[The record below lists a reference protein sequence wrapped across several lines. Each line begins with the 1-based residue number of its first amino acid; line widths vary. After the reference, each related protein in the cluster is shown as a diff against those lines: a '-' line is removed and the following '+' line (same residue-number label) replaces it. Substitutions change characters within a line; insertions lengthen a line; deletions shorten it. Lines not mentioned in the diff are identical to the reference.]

1 MLPMY
6 SVSFPIGN
14 ESKTI
19 SVYCGDILNFGEKI
33 DILTTSAFRRSYFPT
48 PGTLFGA
55 LKKAGISVAA
65 LAIRPQIDMRS
76 SCNIW
81 LSREM
86 KKHSDRFGR
95 IGCIEFLSPRL
106 RGNAEKS
113 DVLSSLRSY
122 FFMLDIAA
130 ANGIPMETVALPLL
144 GSGSQQLEA
153 RLMAMPII
161 NECIAALKR
170 NPSIKRIC
178 FAEKSQEKAEMLIK
192 ALKSSYNLQAMER
205 TQNDRKP
212 TSCAKVFLS
221 YSSRD
226 SSIADSLCEKLE
238 KRGAKVWYAPRDVV
252 GPYAAAIA
260 DAIADATHFVVILS
274 ENSLRSE
281 HVLNEIDL
289 AFQNLPDKIRFKPL
303 RIDPIEL
310 NSSFKYYLSR
320 QHWIDATEPPI
331 EIHLGIFADK
341 LLEDV

>member
-6 SVSFPIGN
+6 SVSVPVGD

-19 SVYCGDILNFGEKI
+19 SVYCGDVLEFGEKI
-33 DILTTSAFRRSYFPT
+33 DILTTSAFRRSYFPM
-48 PGTLFGA
+48 PGSMFGA
-55 LKKAGISVAA
+55 LNKAGISVAA
-65 LAIRPQIDMRS
+65 LAMRPQIDMRR

-81 LSREM
+81 LSRRL
-86 KKHSDRFGR
+86 KKRSDRFGR
-95 IGCIEFLSPRL
+95 IGCIEFLNPRH
-106 RGNAEKS
+106 RGNAAES
-113 DVLSSLRSY
+113 DVLASLRSY

-144 GSGSQQLEA
+144 GSGVQQLEA

-178 FAEKSQEKAEMLIK
+178 FAERSHEKAELLSK
-192 ALKSSYNLQAMER
+192 ALKSSYNLQALEH
-205 TQNDRKP
+205 TKNAPKP
-212 TSCAKVFLS
+212 AGDARVFIS
-221 YSSRD
+221 YSSPDR
-226 SSIADSLCEKLE
+226 SIADSLCEKLE
-238 KRGAKVWYAPRDVV
+238 KRGAEVWYAPRNVK
-252 GPYAAAIA
+252 GPYAAAIT
-260 DAIADATHFVVILS
+260 DAIADSTHFVVILS

-303 RIDPIEL
+303 RIDPVEL
-310 NSSFKYYLSR
+310 SASFKYYLSR

-331 EIHLGIFADK
+331 EIHLSVFADK
-341 LLEDV
+341 LLEDR